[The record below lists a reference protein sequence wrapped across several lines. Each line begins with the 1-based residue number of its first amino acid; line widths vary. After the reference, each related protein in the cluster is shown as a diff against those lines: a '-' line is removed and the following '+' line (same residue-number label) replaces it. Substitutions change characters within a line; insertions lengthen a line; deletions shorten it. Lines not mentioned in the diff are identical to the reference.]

1 MFKKSEGINCT
12 SLGDGMNPERGKDMM
27 VAILE
32 TGGERGFEVIQGTKL
47 AGVDETF
54 ETGYPKM
61 STLKNVCQEE

>member
-1 MFKKSEGINCT
+1 
-12 SLGDGMNPERGKDMM
+12 MNPERGKDIM